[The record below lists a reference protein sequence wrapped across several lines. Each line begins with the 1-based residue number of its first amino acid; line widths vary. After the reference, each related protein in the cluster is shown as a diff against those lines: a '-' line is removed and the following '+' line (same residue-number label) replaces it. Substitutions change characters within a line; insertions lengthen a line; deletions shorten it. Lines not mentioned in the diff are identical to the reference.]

1 MRLLPVWPD
10 HERRRP
16 FGAQPEAQPQPDHRT
31 HEHQYLPLRL
41 LSAHRPR
48 RRARREGGL
57 IMTIQFSNA
66 DISRRGFM
74 IGAAGFTFAVASRLP
89 FGTAE
94 AAGKDVALSPWVTI
108 STDDTV
114 AIMSPAA
121 EMGQGSLTSLPLIL
135 AEELDAD
142 WSKVRIVVA
151 PPNDELYK
159 NPAFGYMYTAGSNAV
174 TAYFKD
180 LRRFGAQVRK
190 VLLANAAGHWNAP
203 VEELTT
209 EPNAVVHGKSGRR
222 LSYGEIAAFAQVPA
236 KAPEVT
242 ESELKKTDQF
252 RLIGKDVMRVEL
264 PQKINGSAQYAI
276 DVQVPGML
284 YGAVLRAPVEG
295 GAPDKIDEA
304 KAKSIA
310 GVVRIVPLP
319 YGVGVI
325 AETPLAAF
333 DAKEALEVSW
343 TRTGKG
349 WGFNTEKALVA
360 FAAAARDM
368 SRPTKLWAKEGDAV
382 AALQNAATVVDGEYR
397 NDLVYHAQMEPLN
410 AVAAVSPNGDA
421 CELWCGVQS
430 KTIAVTVAANAL
442 KIAPDKI
449 TYHDMLM
456 GGGFGRRGHRDEEY
470 VHDAVVLSNAVKKPV
485 KMMWTLEDD
494 VHNGRFNPLSVHY
507 LRAGFDAAGKLIAYH
522 HRKATDEVTAFQDP
536 VRFGRQNGRDII
548 AFVGIDAAYYEVPNR
563 LAEAVPQDSGLRTSS
578 LRGISHL
585 TNIFAIE
592 SFMDELARKRG
603 VDPATFRR
611 DLVKSAPRAI
621 AIIDKVA
628 NMAGWGKKRENS
640 ALGFTYMNYSGT
652 QIALAAEVTVDRR
665 TGAIRVP
672 NVWTALDPG
681 INVQPNTILA
691 QTESSIV
698 YGLGFALFER
708 ITTDDGAVEQSGF
721 YDYHVPRINEI
732 PEMHIELVPTNN
744 HPTGVGQMATPLVAP
759 AIANAVAALTGVRL
773 RETPMSTE
781 RVKKA
786 LG

>member
-1 MRLLPVWPD
+1 
-10 HERRRP
+10 
-16 FGAQPEAQPQPDHRT
+16 
-31 HEHQYLPLRL
+31 
-41 LSAHRPR
+41 
-48 RRARREGGL
+48 
-57 IMTIQFSNA
+57 MTIQIRNA

-74 IGAAGFTFAVASRLP
+74 IGAAGFTFAVVSRLP
-89 FGTAE
+89 LGPAI
-94 AAGKDVALSPWVTI
+94 AADKDVVVNPWVTI

-142 WSKVRIVVA
+142 WSKVRTLVA

-159 NPAFGYMYTAGSNAV
+159 NPAFGFMYTAGSNAV

-190 VLLANAAGHWNAP
+190 VLLANAARHWN
-203 VEELTT
+203 VFIDELTT
-209 EPNAVVHGKSGRR
+209 EPNVVVHAKSARR
-222 LSYGEIAAFAQVPA
+222 LTYGEIAAFAVVPA
-236 KAPEVT
+236 EAPEVV

-264 PQKINGSAQYAI
+264 PQKINGAAQYAI

-295 GAPDKIDEA
+295 AAPDTIDERA
-304 KAKSIA
+304 IA
-310 GVVRIVPLP
+310 SALAPTPAGTVQVVRLP

-325 AETPLAAF
+325 ADTPWAAF
-333 DAKEALEVSW
+333 AAKDALKVTWIRS
-343 TRTGKG
+343 GKA
-349 WGFNTEKALVA
+349 WGFNSEKALND

-368 SRPTKLWAKEGDAV
+368 SQPAKIWGKEGDA
-382 AALQNAATVVDGEYR
+382 AGALRVAATVVESEYR

-410 AVAAVSPNGDA
+410 AVASVSASGDA

-430 KTIAVTVAANAL
+430 KTIAVTVAADAL
-442 KIAPDKI
+442 KISPDKV

-470 VHDAVVLSNAVKKPV
+470 VHDAVVLSNAVKRPV
-485 KMMWTLEDD
+485 KMMWTREDD

-507 LRAGFDAAGKLIAYH
+507 LRAGFDAAGKLLAFH
-522 HRKATDEVTAFQDP
+522 HRKACDEVTAFQDP
-536 VRFGRQNGRDII
+536 VRYERARGRDVIS
-548 AFVGIDAAYYEVPNR
+548 FVGIDAPYYAIANR
-563 LAEAVPQDSGLRTSS
+563 LGEAVPRESGLRTSS

-592 SFMDELARKRG
+592 SFIDELARKRG
-603 VDPATFRR
+603 VDPAAFRR
-611 DLVKSAPRAI
+611 DLVGTTPRALN
-621 AIIDKVA
+621 IIDRVA
-628 NMAGWGKKRENS
+628 DMADWGRKRDGS
-640 ALGFTYMNYSGT
+640 ALGFAYMNYSGT
-652 QIALAAEVTVDRR
+652 QIALVAEASVDRG
-665 TGAIRVP
+665 TGVVRVLK
-672 NVWTALDPG
+672 VWVALDPG
-681 INVQPNTILA
+681 IAVQPDNIVL

-708 ITTDDGAVEQSGF
+708 ITIDDGAVQESNF
-721 YDYHVPRINEI
+721 YDYHVPRLNEI
-732 PEMHIELVPTNN
+732 PQMIIEVVATNN

-759 AIANAVAALTGVRL
+759 AIANAVAQLTGVRL
-773 RETPMSTE
+773 RETPMSAA

>member
-1 MRLLPVWPD
+1 MTV
-10 HERRRP
+10 H
-16 FGAQPEAQPQPDHRT
+16 
-31 HEHQYLPLRL
+31 LR
-41 LSAHRPR
+41 
-48 RRARREGGL
+48 
-57 IMTIQFSNA
+57 NA

-74 IGAAGFTFAVASRLP
+74 IGAAGLTFAVASRLP
-89 FGTAE
+89 VGPAQ
-94 AAGKDVALSPWVTI
+94 AAGKEAVLSPWVTI

-151 PPNDELYK
+151 PPNDALYK
-159 NPAFGYMYTAGSNAV
+159 NPAFGFMYTAGSNAV

-190 VLLANAAGHWNAP
+190 VLLANAARHWNVP
-203 VEELTT
+203 VEELAT
-209 EPNAVVHGKSGRR
+209 EPNAVVHAKSGRR
-222 LSYGEIAAFAQVPA
+222 LTYGEIAAFAEVPA
-236 KAPEVT
+236 RAPEVA
-242 ESELKKTDQF
+242 ESELKRADQF
-252 RLIGKDVMRVEL
+252 RFIGKDVMRVEL
-264 PQKINGSAQYAI
+264 PQKVNGTAQYGI

-284 YGAVLRAPVEG
+284 YGAILRGPVEG
-295 GAPDKIDEA
+295 AAPDRIDDA

-310 GVVRIVPLP
+310 VVVQIVALP

-325 AETPLAAF
+325 AETPWAAF
-333 DAKEALEVSW
+333 NAKEALKVAW
-343 TRTGKG
+343 TRTGKA
-349 WGFNTEKALVA
+349 WGFNSEKALND

-368 SRPTKLWAKEGDAV
+368 SQPAKLWGKEGDAV
-382 AALQNAATVVDGEYR
+382 AALQSAATVVESEYR

-410 AVAAVSPNGDA
+410 AVAAVSPAGDA

-430 KTIAVTVAANAL
+430 KTIAVTVAADAL

-449 TYHDMLM
+449 AYHDMLM

-470 VHDAVVLSNAVKKPV
+470 VHDAVVLSNAVKRPV
-485 KMMWTLEDD
+485 KMMWTREDD

-507 LRAGFDAAGKLIAYH
+507 LRAGFDAAGKLIAFH
-522 HRKATDEVTAFQDP
+522 HRKACDEVTAFQDP
-536 VRFGRQNGRDII
+536 VRYERSRGRDVIS
-548 AFVGIDAAYYEVPNR
+548 FVGIDAPYYAIPNR
-563 LAEAVPQDSGLRTSS
+563 LGEAVPRESGLRTSS

-592 SFMDELARKRG
+592 SFMDELAQKRG
-603 VDPATFRR
+603 ADPAAFRR
-611 DLVKSAPRAI
+611 DLVSGAPRAL
-621 AIIDKVA
+621 AIIDRVA
-628 NMAGWGKKRENS
+628 HMADWGRKRDGS
-640 ALGFTYMNYSGT
+640 ALGFAYMNYSGT
-652 QIALAAEVTVDRR
+652 QIALVAEASVDRR
-665 TGAIRVP
+665 TGVVRVP
-672 NVWTALDPG
+672 NVWCALDPG
-681 INVQPNTILA
+681 IAVQPDNIVA

-708 ITTDDGAVEQSGF
+708 ITINDGAVQESNF
-721 YDYHVPRINEI
+721 YDYHVPRLNEI
-732 PEMHIELVPTNN
+732 PQMFIEVLATDN

-759 AIANAVAALTGVRL
+759 AIANAVAELTGARL
-773 RETPMSTE
+773 RETPMSPD

>member
-1 MRLLPVWPD
+1 
-10 HERRRP
+10 
-16 FGAQPEAQPQPDHRT
+16 
-31 HEHQYLPLRL
+31 
-41 LSAHRPR
+41 
-48 RRARREGGL
+48 
-57 IMTIQFSNA
+57 MTIQTPSRN
-66 DISRRGFM
+66 ISRRGFM
-74 IGAAGFTFAVASRLP
+74 IGAAGFTFAIASRLP
-89 FGTAE
+89 VGAGE
-94 AAGKDVALSPWVTI
+94 AARAGAVLSPWVTI

-121 EMGQGSLTSLPLIL
+121 EMGQGSLTSLPLVL

-142 WSKVRIVVA
+142 WSKVRVVVA

-180 LRRFGAQVRK
+180 LRRFGAQVRRI
-190 VLLANAAGHWNAP
+190 LLENAARRWNAP
-203 VEELTT
+203 IEELTT
-209 EPNAVVHGKSGRR
+209 TPNVVIHAKSGRR
-222 LSYGEIAAFAQVPA
+222 LSYGEIAAFAEVPA
-236 KAPEVT
+236 KAPDIAD
-242 ESELKKTDQF
+242 SDLKKTDQF

-264 PQKINGSAQYAI
+264 PQKVNGTAQYSI

-284 YGAVLRAPVEG
+284 YGAILRSPVEG
-295 GAPDKIDEA
+295 GAPDKIDDA

-319 YGVGVI
+319 YGVGVV
-325 AETPLAAF
+325 AETPWAAF
-333 DAKEALEVSW
+333 DAKDALKVTW
-343 TRTGKG
+343 TRTGKA
-349 WGFNTEKALVA
+349 WGFNSEKALID
-360 FAAAARDM
+360 FAASARDV
-368 SRPTKLWAKEGDAV
+368 SRPGKLWAREGDAL
-382 AALQNAATVVDGEYR
+382 AALQHAATLVDGEYR

-410 AVAAVSPNGDA
+410 AVASVSEAGDA

-430 KTIAVTVAANAL
+430 KTVAVTVAANAL
-442 KIAPDKI
+442 KVAPDKI

-470 VHDAVVLSNAVKKPV
+470 VHDAVVLSNAVRKPV
-485 KMMWTLEDD
+485 KALWTREDD

-507 LRAGFDAAGKLIAYH
+507 LRAGFDGSGKLVAYH

-536 VRFGRQNGRDII
+536 VRFERQHGRDVI
-548 AFVGIDAAYYEVPNR
+548 AFVGIDAAYYEIPNR

-592 SFMDELARKRG
+592 SFIDELARKRG
-603 VDPATFRR
+603 VDPAKFRR
-611 DLVKSAPRAI
+611 DLVTTNPRALN
-621 AIIDKVA
+621 IIDRVA
-628 NMAGWGKKRENS
+628 GMANWGRRRDGS
-640 ALGFTYMNYSGT
+640 ALGFAYMNYSGT
-652 QIALAAEVTVDRR
+652 QIALVAEVTVDRK
-665 TGAIRVP
+665 TGVLRVP

-681 INVQPNTILA
+681 IAVQPDNIVA

-698 YGLGFALFER
+698 YGLGFALWER
-708 ITTDDGAVEQSGF
+708 ITIDDGAVQESNF
-721 YDYHVPRINEI
+721 YDYHVPRLNEV
-732 PEMHIELVPTNN
+732 PQMFIEVVATDN

-759 AIANAVAALTGVRL
+759 AIANAVAELAGVRL
-773 RETPMSTE
+773 RETPMSPD

>member
-1 MRLLPVWPD
+1 
-10 HERRRP
+10 
-16 FGAQPEAQPQPDHRT
+16 
-31 HEHQYLPLRL
+31 
-41 LSAHRPR
+41 
-48 RRARREGGL
+48 
-57 IMTIQFSNA
+57 MTIQIRNA
-66 DISRRGFM
+66 EIDRRGFM
-74 IGAAGFTFAVASRLP
+74 IGAAGFTFAVAARLP
-89 FGTAE
+89 FGAAE
-94 AAGKDVALSPWVTI
+94 AADGKDVALSPWVTI
-108 STDDTV
+108 ATDDTV

-174 TAYFKD
+174 TAYFRD

-190 VLLANAAGHWNAP
+190 VLVANAAAHWNVP

-209 EPNAVVHGKSGRR
+209 GPNVVIHGKSGRR
-222 LSYGEIAAFAQVPA
+222 LSYGEIAAFAEVPA
-236 KAPEVT
+236 KGPDVAEN
-242 ESELKKTDQF
+242 ELRRPDQF
-252 RLIGKDVMRVEL
+252 RLIGTDVMRVEL
-264 PQKINGSAQYAI
+264 PQKVNGAAQYAI

-284 YGAVLRAPVEG
+284 YGAILRSPVEG
-295 GAPDKIDEA
+295 GAPDKIDDA

-310 GVVRIVPLP
+310 GVVQTVPLP

-325 AETPLAAF
+325 AETPWAAF
-333 DAKEALEVSW
+333 EAKDALKVTW
-343 TRTGKG
+343 TRTGKA
-349 WGFNTEKALVA
+349 WGFNSEKALVD

-368 SRPTKLWAKEGDAV
+368 SRPAKLWAKEGDAV
-382 AALQNAATVVDGEYR
+382 AALQNAAMVVEGEYR

-410 AVAAVSPNGDA
+410 AVASVSASGDA

-430 KTIAVTVAANAL
+430 KTIAVTVAATAL
-442 KIAPDKI
+442 GIAPDKI

-470 VHDAVVLSNAVKKPV
+470 VHDAVVLSNAVRRPV
-485 KMMWTLEDD
+485 KAMWTREDD
-494 VHNGRFNPLSVHY
+494 VRNGRFNPLSVHY
-507 LRAGFDAAGKLIAYH
+507 LRAGFDASGKLIAYH

-536 VRFGRQNGRDII
+536 VRFGRQNGRDVI

-563 LAEAVPQDSGLRTSS
+563 LAEAVPQNSGLRTSS

-592 SFMDELARKRG
+592 SFMDELARKRA

-611 DLVKSAPRAI
+611 DLVKANPRALN
-621 AIIDKVA
+621 IIDRVA
-628 NMAGWGKKRENS
+628 HMADWGKKRDGS

-652 QIALAAEVTVDRR
+652 QIALIAEVSVDRKS
-665 TGAIRVP
+665 GAIRVP
-672 NVWTALDPG
+672 KVWTALDPG
-681 INVQPNTILA
+681 IAVQPDNIVA
-691 QTESSIV
+691 QTESSII
-698 YGLGFALFER
+698 YGLGFALWER
-708 ITTDDGAVEQSGF
+708 ITIDDGAVQESNF
-721 YDYHVPRINEI
+721 YDYHVPRLSEI
-732 PEMHIELVPTNN
+732 PEMLIEVVATNN

-759 AIANAVAALTGVRL
+759 AIANAVAELAGVRL
-773 RETPMSTE
+773 RETPMTPE

>member
-1 MRLLPVWPD
+1 MV
-10 HERRRP
+10 
-16 FGAQPEAQPQPDHRT
+16 
-31 HEHQYLPLRL
+31 
-41 LSAHRPR
+41 
-48 RRARREGGL
+48 
-57 IMTIQFSNA
+57 
-66 DISRRGFM
+66 
-74 IGAAGFTFAVASRLP
+74 GAAGFTFTVSSGLRI
-89 FGTAE
+89 GTA
-94 AAGKDVALSPWVTI
+94 AAARSDVVLSPWVTI

-142 WSKVRIVVA
+142 WSKVRVIVA

-190 VLLANAAGHWNAP
+190 VLLANAGNRWKVP
-203 VEELTT
+203 VAELTT
-209 EPNAVVHGKSGRR
+209 GPNVVIHEKSGRR
-222 LSYGEIAAFAQVPA
+222 LTYGEIAAFAEIPA
-236 KAPEVT
+236 KAPDVA
-242 ESELKKTDQF
+242 ESELKSPEKF

-264 PQKINGSAQYAI
+264 PQKVNGTAQYSI

-284 YGAVLRAPVEG
+284 YGAILRAPVEG
-295 GAPDKIDEA
+295 AAPDKIDDA
-304 KAKSIA
+304 KAKAIA

-325 AETPLAAF
+325 AETPWAAF
-333 DAKEALEVSW
+333 DAKDALKVGW
-343 TRTGKG
+343 TRTGKA
-349 WGFNTEKALVA
+349 WGFNSEKALLA

-368 SRPTKLWAKEGDAV
+368 SLPTKLWAKEGDAP
-382 AALQNAATVVDGEYR
+382 AALRSAASIVEAEYQ

-410 AVAAVSPNGDA
+410 AVASVSPNGDA

-470 VHDAVVLSNAVKKPV
+470 VHDAVVLSNAVRKPV
-485 KMMWTLEDD
+485 KAMWTREDD
-494 VHNGRFNPLSVHY
+494 VHNGRFNPLSAHY
-507 LRAGFDAAGKLIAYH
+507 LRAGFDASGKLIAFH
-522 HRKATDEVTAFQDP
+522 HRKACDEVTAFQDP
-536 VRFGRQNGRDII
+536 VRYERQKGRDGI
-548 AFVGIDAAYYEVPNR
+548 AYNGLDAPYYEIPNR
-563 LAEAVPQDSGLRTSS
+563 LGEAVPRETGLRTSS
-578 LRGISHL
+578 LRGIAHL

-603 VDPATFRR
+603 IDPATFRR
-611 DLVKSAPRAI
+611 DLVKSNPRAVH
-621 AIIDKVA
+621 IIETVSR
-628 NMAGWGKKRENS
+628 MADWGKKRDNS
-640 ALGFTYMNYSGT
+640 ALGFTYMNYAGT
-652 QIALAAEVTVDRR
+652 QIALAAEVTLDRK
-665 TGAIRVP
+665 TGALRVP

-681 INVQPNTILA
+681 IAVQPDNIVA

-698 YGLGFALFER
+698 YGLGFALYER
-708 ITTDDGAVEQSGF
+708 ITIDDGAVQESGF
-721 YDYHVPRINEI
+721 YDYRVPRMNQV
-732 PEMHIELVPTNN
+732 PQMHIQVIPTNN

-759 AIANAVAALTGVRL
+759 AIANAVAELTGVRL
-773 RETPMSTE
+773 RESPMTPE

>member
-1 MRLLPVWPD
+1 
-10 HERRRP
+10 
-16 FGAQPEAQPQPDHRT
+16 
-31 HEHQYLPLRL
+31 
-41 LSAHRPR
+41 
-48 RRARREGGL
+48 
-57 IMTIQFSNA
+57 MTIQIRNP

-74 IGAAGFTFAVASRLP
+74 IGAAGFTFAIASRLP
-89 FGTAE
+89 VGAAQ
-94 AAGKDVALSPWVTI
+94 AAGKDAVLSPWVTI

-142 WSKVRIVVA
+142 WAKVRIVVA

-159 NPAFGYMYTAGSNAV
+159 NPNFGYMYTAGSNAV

-190 VLLANAAGHWNAP
+190 VLLANAAKHWDVP

-209 EPNAVVHGKSGRR
+209 EPNVVVHRKSGRR
-222 LSYGEIAAFAQVPA
+222 LSYGEIAAFAEVPA
-236 KAPEVT
+236 KAPEVA

-264 PQKINGSAQYAI
+264 PQKVNGTAQYSI

-284 YGAVLRAPVEG
+284 YVAILRSPVEG
-295 GAPDKIDEA
+295 GAPDRIDDA

-310 GVVRIVPLP
+310 GMVRIVPLP

-325 AETPLAAF
+325 AETPWAAF
-333 DAKEALEVSW
+333 EAKDALKVTW
-343 TRTGKG
+343 TRTGKA
-349 WGFNTEKALVA
+349 WGFNSEKALVD
-360 FAAAARDM
+360 FAAAVRDM
-368 SRPTKLWAKEGDAV
+368 SQPTKLWAKEGDAR
-382 AALQNAATVVDGEYR
+382 AALQTAATVVEGEYR

-410 AVAAVSPNGDA
+410 AVTTVSPAGDA

-430 KTIAVTVAANAL
+430 KTIAVTVAADAL

-485 KMMWTLEDD
+485 KAMWTREDD
-494 VHNGRFNPLSVHY
+494 VHNGRFNPLSVHF
-507 LRAGFDAAGKLIAYH
+507 LRAGFDTSGKLIAFH
-522 HRKATDEVTAFQDP
+522 HRKACDEVTAFQDP
-536 VRFGRQNGRDII
+536 IRFRRANGRD
-548 AFVGIDAAYYEVPNR
+548 GITFNGLDAPYYPVPNR
-563 LAEAVPQDSGLRTSS
+563 LAEAVVRESGLRTSS
-578 LRGISHL
+578 LRGIAHL

-592 SFMDELARKRG
+592 SFMDELALKRG
-603 VDPATFRR
+603 MDRVAFRR
-611 DLVKSAPRAI
+611 DLVKDNPRAV
-621 AIIDKVA
+621 AIIDRVA
-628 NMAGWGKKRENS
+628 NMADWGRKRDGS

-652 QIALAAEVTVDRR
+652 QIALAAEVTVDRK
-665 TGAIRVP
+665 TGVVRVP

-681 INVQPNTILA
+681 IAVQPDNIVA

-698 YGLGFALFER
+698 YGLGFALYER
-708 ITTDDGAVEQSGF
+708 ITIDDGAVQESNF
-721 YDYHVPRINEI
+721 YDYHVPRLNEI
-732 PEMHIELVPTNN
+732 PQMYVEVMSTDN

-759 AIANAVAALTGVRL
+759 AIANAVAELTGSRL
-773 RETPMSTE
+773 RETPMSPD
-781 RVKKA
+781 RVRKA

>member
-1 MRLLPVWPD
+1 
-10 HERRRP
+10 
-16 FGAQPEAQPQPDHRT
+16 
-31 HEHQYLPLRL
+31 
-41 LSAHRPR
+41 
-48 RRARREGGL
+48 
-57 IMTIQFSNA
+57 MTIQIRNA

-89 FGTAE
+89 VGTAE
-94 AAGKDVALSPWVTI
+94 AAGKEAVLSPWVTI

-142 WSKVRIVVA
+142 WAKVRTVVA

-190 VLLANAAGHWNAP
+190 VLLANAAKHWNVP

-209 EPNAVVHGKSGRR
+209 EPNVVVHAKSGRR
-222 LSYGEIAAFAQVPA
+222 LSYGEIAAFAEVPA
-236 KAPEVT
+236 KAPEVA
-242 ESELKKTDQF
+242 ESELKKTNQF

-264 PQKINGSAQYAI
+264 PQKVNGTAQYSI

-284 YGAVLRAPVEG
+284 YGAILRSPVEG
-295 GAPDKIDEA
+295 GAPDKIDEGA
-304 KAKSIA
+304 IA
-310 GVVRIVPLP
+310 SALATTPAIPMGSVQVVRLP

-325 AETPLAAF
+325 AETPWAAF
-333 DAKEALEVSW
+333 AAKDALKVTW
-343 TRTGKG
+343 TRTGKA
-349 WGFNTEKALVA
+349 WGFNSEKALVD
-360 FAAAARDM
+360 FAAAVRDM
-368 SRPTKLWAKEGDAV
+368 SQPTKLWAKEGDAV
-382 AALQNAATVVDGEYR
+382 AALHAAATVVEGEYR

-410 AVAAVSPNGDA
+410 AVASVSPAGDA

-430 KTIAVTVAANAL
+430 KTIAVTVAADAL
-442 KIAPDKI
+442 KIAPEKI

-485 KMMWTLEDD
+485 KAMWTREDD
-494 VHNGRFNPLSVHY
+494 VHNGRFNPLSVHF
-507 LRAGFDAAGKLIAYH
+507 LRAGFDASGKLIAYH

-536 VRFGRQNGRDII
+536 VRFGRQNGRDVI

-611 DLVKSAPRAI
+611 NLVKSNPRALN
-621 AIIDKVA
+621 IIDRVA
-628 NMAGWGKKRENS
+628 HMADWGKKRDGS

-652 QIALAAEVTVDRR
+652 QIALVAEVTVDRK
-665 TGAIRVP
+665 TGVVRVP

-681 INVQPNTILA
+681 IAVQPDNIVA

-698 YGLGFALFER
+698 YGLGFALYER
-708 ITTDDGAVEQSGF
+708 ITIDDGAVQESNF
-721 YDYHVPRINEI
+721 YDYHVPRLNEV
-732 PEMHIELVPTNN
+732 PEMFVEVVSTDN

-773 RETPMSTE
+773 RETPMSPD